1 MKCESPHGGLGT
13 EESDPGPQPSPLNLE
28 AAPGPG
34 RNFLLCSPAWHLGLL
49 CLAGIMELV
58 YELDSWNF
66 SFFVVACS
74 RKLLSLL
81 QEWSAPAG
89 NLLFPMYLEKV
100 SVFSSG
106 VFKSIKRHSDI
117 V

>member
-1 MKCESPHGGLGT
+1 MVGPLGPPLPT
-13 EESDPGPQPSPLNLE
+13 SGPQPSPLNLE